1 MLSPRPHKT
10 DRNTRPKPPPAR
22 LSPRRLGLR
31 ARITISFALGAL
43 LLSIVM
49 ATITYLVAR
58 QTLIRQREN
67 TLVRQAYVNA
77 NSLKDNLTAR
87 DPNLIDLLSSLRNSS
102 DTSALVRL
110 EDQEVALNP
119 TPRGFDTIPAALKNR
134 VYEAAV
140 PQLMRTKI
148 GNTPVFI
155 IGIALPLDGSY
166 FEITNLT
173 ELARTLRSLR
183 IVLVGAAGLTTL
195 LGAVLGVWSSR
206 LTTRPLG
213 QAARAAEAIAGGR
226 LDTRL
231 ESVDDRDLAVLTSA
245 FNDMAAALEQRV
257 ERDARFASDVS
268 HELRSPLM
276 TLAASAEV
284 LESRREELSERS
296 AAALDLLVADVKRFQ
311 GLVEDLLEI
320 SRFDAGQ
327 VRLNFEEVLISQ
339 FVPLA
344 VRIVDS
350 DVPVVVHPGAENVIV
365 RVDKRRL
372 ARVVANLLENA
383 RFYAGGASMVN
394 VTVRH
399 GEPLV
404 DVSVEDNGLG
414 VPVEERS
421 LIFERFARGT
431 GAGNRSVS
439 EGAGLGL
446 ALVAEHVRLHH
457 GRVWVEDKPD
467 GTPGARFVMELPIE
481 LEVLQ

>member
-1 MLSPRPHKT
+1 MLPSRSVRHARHKAP
-10 DRNTRPKPPPAR
+10 PKR

-31 ARITISFALGAL
+31 ARITISYALGAL
-43 LLSIVM
+43 LISIAM

-58 QTLIRQREN
+58 QTLIQQREA
-67 TLVRQAYVNA
+67 TLEVQAFVNA
-77 NSLKDNLTAR
+77 NSLKDSLVASANPNLPELLTA
-87 DPNLIDLLSSLRNSS
+87 LRNSP
-102 DTSALVRL
+102 DTAPLVRFR
-110 EDQEVALNP
+110 EQDVAFNP
-119 TPRGFDTIPAALKNR
+119 NTRGF
-134 VYEAAV
+134 EAV
-140 PQLMRTKI
+140 PDSLRSAVEQRRVGGRMRI
-148 GNTPVFI
+148 NIDDAPVFV

-166 FEITNLT
+166 YEITNLT
-173 ELARTLRSLR
+173 ELDRTLRSLR
-183 IVLVGAAGLTTL
+183 IVLVGAAALTTL
-195 LGAVLGVWSSR
+195 LGAALGVWSSR

-296 AAALDLLVADVKRFQ
+296 ATALDLLVADVKRFQ

-350 DVPVVVHPGAENVIV
+350 DVPVVVRPGADDIVV

-372 ARVVANLLENA
+372 ARAVANLLENA
-383 RFYAGGASMVN
+383 RFYAGGATRVEVS
-394 VTVRH
+394 VRP
-399 GEPLV
+399 GEPMV
-404 DVSVEDNGLG
+404 DIAVEDDGLG
-414 VPVEERS
+414 VPPDERS

-431 GAGNRSVS
+431 GAGNRSMS

-446 ALVAEHVRLHH
+446 SLVAEHLRLHH
-457 GRVWVEDKPD
+457 GRVWVEDKAD
-467 GTPGARFVMELPIE
+467 GAPGARFVMELPIDM
-481 LEVLQ
+481 EVQR